1 MGNKY
6 TIIKQGIQVTITSI
20 LLLGFAFLVY
30 FLLFRLFEDN
40 RTTYGFV
47 SFLRVGYGVLWL
59 ILCILFYLTHF
70 KDWLK
75 ACFLNVGVSV
85 FLISISVQLYDK
97 PFIGLVISLC
107 TYMICLFLLFRF
119 KMKWYHYYALFLSLP
134 FLFIYI

>member
-1 MGNKY
+1 MENKY

-134 FLFIYI
+134 FLFIYT